1 MTPRHG
7 APSPVAGGCVFPV
20 DPDLPAW
27 LAPAFWDPDVAPEV
41 AVRGDGGDILVRLE
55 PYVRVRHDGPD
66 GIHLVLDSAPGPLRI
81 VIVVDRQPDAPGTW
95 FIIDDR
101 HLPTRLACVARFGR
115 LLAGQMPGPLPST
128 LRLSPQQKLRQ
139 IRMLCIAE
147 GRRMGVA
154 VRRIAAG
161 IYGEH
166 ILRLSRNEWRA
177 SSWHRAFYR
186 DLDGAD
192 FYLNGGH
199 IALLQGLK
207 QGGDSLAA

>member
-1 MTPRHG
+1 M
-7 APSPVAGGCVFPV
+7 
-20 DPDLPAW
+20 
-27 LAPAFWDPDVAPEV
+27 
-41 AVRGDGGDILVRLE
+41 RGDGGDILVRLE

-66 GIHLVLDSAPGPLRI
+66 GIHLVLDSAAGPLRI

-95 FIIDDR
+95 FVIDDG
-101 HLPTRLACVARFGR
+101 HLATRLASVTRFGR
-115 LLAGQMPGPLPST
+115 LLAGQTPGPLPST

-147 GRRMGVA
+147 GRRMGVTA
-154 VRRIAAG
+154 KRIAADL
-161 IYGEH
+161 YGAD
-166 ILRLSRNEWRA
+166 ILRLSNREWHA

-186 DLDGAD
+186 DLDGAG

-207 QGGDSLAA
+207 QGGDILVA

>member
-1 MTPRHG
+1 M
-7 APSPVAGGCVFPV
+7 
-20 DPDLPAW
+20 
-27 LAPAFWDPDVAPEV
+27 
-41 AVRGDGGDILVRLE
+41 RGDGGDILSRLA
-55 PYVRVRHDGPD
+55 PYARARHDGPD
-66 GIHLVLDSAPGPLRI
+66 GIHLVLDSAAGPLRI

-95 FIIDDR
+95 FIIDDA
-101 HLPTRLACVARFGR
+101 HLTTRLANVARFGC
-115 LLAGQMPGPLPST
+115 LLAGQTPGPLPLS

-161 IYGEH
+161 IYGER
-166 ILRLSRNEWRA
+166 ILHLSRNEWRA
-177 SSWHRAFYR
+177 SAWHRAFYR
-186 DLDGAD
+186 DLDDAG

-207 QGGDSLAA
+207 QGGDILAS

>member
-1 MTPRHG
+1 
-7 APSPVAGGCVFPV
+7 V
-20 DPDLPAW
+20 
-27 LAPAFWDPDVAPEV
+27 PEV
-41 AVRGDGGDILVRLE
+41 AVRGDGGDILSRLA
-55 PYVRVRHDGPD
+55 PYARARHDGTD
-66 GIHLVLDSAPGPLRI
+66 GVHLILDSDSGPLRI
-81 VIVVDRQPDAPGTW
+81 VIVVDRQPGASGTW
-95 FIIDDR
+95 FIIDDG

-115 LLAGQMPGPLPST
+115 LLAGQAPRPLPST
-128 LRLSPQQKLRQ
+128 LHLSPQQKLRQ

-147 GRRMGVA
+147 GRRMGVT

-161 IYGEH
+161 LHGAH
-166 ILRLSRNEWRA
+166 ILRLSNREWHA

-186 DLDGAD
+186 DLDAAG

>member
-7 APSPVAGGCVFPV
+7 VPSPVAGGYVFPV

-27 LAPAFWDPDVAPEV
+27 LAPAFWDPDSAPQV
-41 AVRGDGGDILVRLE
+41 AVRGDGGDILSRLT
-55 PYVRVRHDGPD
+55 PYARARHDGPD
-66 GIHLVLDSAPGPLRI
+66 GIHLVLDSAAGPLRI
-81 VIVVDRQPDAPGTW
+81 VIVVDRQPDESGTW
-95 FIIDDR
+95 FVIDDG

-115 LLAGQMPGPLPST
+115 LLAGQAPGLLPSS

-147 GRRMGVA
+147 GRRTGVTA
-154 VRRIAAG
+154 RRIAAG
-161 IYGEH
+161 IYGER
-166 ILRLSRNEWRA
+166 ILHLSRNEWRA

-186 DLDGAD
+186 DLGGAE

>member
-1 MTPRHG
+1 M
-7 APSPVAGGCVFPV
+7 
-20 DPDLPAW
+20 
-27 LAPAFWDPDVAPEV
+27 
-41 AVRGDGGDILVRLE
+41 RGDGGDILSRLS
-55 PYVRVRHDGPD
+55 PYARARHDGPD
-66 GIHLVLDSAPGPLRI
+66 GIHLVLDSAAGPLRI

-101 HLPTRLACVARFGR
+101 HLTTRLACVARFGR
-115 LLAGQMPGPLPST
+115 LLAGQTPGPLPST
-128 LRLSPQQKLRQ
+128 LRLSSQQKLRQ
-139 IRMLCIAE
+139 IRMLCIME
-147 GRRMGVA
+147 GRRIGVA

-186 DLDGAD
+186 DLDGAG

-207 QGGDSLAA
+207 QGGDILAA

>member
-1 MTPRHG
+1 MRW
-7 APSPVAGGCVFPV
+7 PSPVAGGCVFPV

-27 LAPAFWDPDVAPEV
+27 LAPAFWDPDIAPEV
-41 AVRGDGGDILVRLE
+41 AVRGDGGDILSRLA
-55 PYVRVRHDGPD
+55 PCARARHDAPD
-66 GIHLVLDSAPGPLRI
+66 GIHLVLDSAAGPLRL
-81 VIVVDRQPDAPGTW
+81 VIVVDRQFDAPGTW

-101 HLPTRLACVARFGR
+101 HLTTRLACVARFGR
-115 LLAGQMPGPLPST
+115 LLAGQMPGPLPSN

-147 GRRMGVA
+147 GRRMGVT

-177 SSWHRAFYR
+177 SAWHRAFYR
-186 DLDGAD
+186 DLDSAG

-199 IALLQGLK
+199 IALLQGLR

>member
-1 MTPRHG
+1 LTPKHG

-27 LAPAFWDPDVAPEV
+27 LAPAFWDPDIAPEV
-41 AVRGDGGDILVRLE
+41 AVRGDGGDILSRLT
-55 PYVRVRHDGPD
+55 PYARARHDAPD
-66 GIHLVLDSAPGPLRI
+66 GIHLVLDSAAGPLRL

-101 HLPTRLACVARFGR
+101 HLTTRLASVARFGR
-115 LLAGQMPGPLPST
+115 LLAGRTPGPLPST

-147 GRRMGVA
+147 GRRMGVTA
-154 VRRIAAG
+154 KRIAADL
-161 IYGEH
+161 YGAD
-166 ILRLSRNEWRA
+166 ILRLSNREWHA

-186 DLDGAD
+186 DLDSAG

-199 IALLQGLK
+199 IALLQGRK

>member
-1 MTPRHG
+1 M
-7 APSPVAGGCVFPV
+7 
-20 DPDLPAW
+20 
-27 LAPAFWDPDVAPEV
+27 
-41 AVRGDGGDILVRLE
+41 
-55 PYVRVRHDGPD
+55 
-66 GIHLVLDSAPGPLRI
+66 LDSAAGPLRL

-101 HLPTRLACVARFGR
+101 HLATRVACVARFGR
-115 LLAGQMPGPLPST
+115 LLAGQTPGPLPST

-139 IRMLCIAE
+139 VRMLCIAE
-147 GRRMGVA
+147 GRRTGVT

-161 IYGEH
+161 LYGAH
-166 ILRLSRNEWRA
+166 TLRLSNREWHA

-186 DLDGAD
+186 DLKDAS

-207 QGGDSLAA
+207 QGGDILAA

>member
-1 MTPRHG
+1 M
-7 APSPVAGGCVFPV
+7 
-20 DPDLPAW
+20 
-27 LAPAFWDPDVAPEV
+27 
-41 AVRGDGGDILVRLE
+41 RGDGGDILSRLA
-55 PYVRVRHDGPD
+55 PYALARYDGSD
-66 GIHLVLDSAPGPLRI
+66 GVHLVLDSAAGPLRI
-81 VIVVDRQPDAPGTW
+81 VIIVDRQPGAPGTW
-95 FIIDDR
+95 FVIDDS
-101 HLPTRLACVARFGR
+101 HLATRLACVARFGC
-115 LLAGQMPGPLPST
+115 LLAGQMPGPLPSI

-161 IYGEH
+161 IYSER
-166 ILRLSRNEWRA
+166 ILHLSRNEWRA

-186 DLDGAD
+186 DLDGAA
-192 FYLNGGH
+192 FYQNGGH

>member
-7 APSPVAGGCVFPV
+7 ALLPVVGGCVFPV

-27 LAPAFWDPDVAPEV
+27 LAPAFWDPDIAPEV
-41 AVRGDGGDILVRLE
+41 AVRGDGGDILSRLA
-55 PYVRVRHDGPD
+55 PYARARHDGPD
-66 GIHLVLDSAPGPLRI
+66 GIHLVLDSAAGPLRV
-81 VIVVDRQPDAPGTW
+81 VIVVDREPEAPGTW
-95 FIIDDR
+95 FIVDDG
-101 HLPTRLACVARFGR
+101 HLTTRLASVARFGR
-115 LLAGQMPGPLPST
+115 LLAGQTPGPLPSS

-147 GRRMGVA
+147 GRRMGVTA
-154 VRRIAAG
+154 KRIAAG
-161 IYGEH
+161 LYGAD
-166 ILRLSRNEWRA
+166 ILRLSNREWHA

-186 DLDGAD
+186 DLDGAG

-207 QGGDSLAA
+207 QGGDILAA

>member
-7 APSPVAGGCVFPV
+7 ALSPVAGGCVFPV

-27 LAPAFWDPDVAPEV
+27 LAPAFWDPDIAPEV
-41 AVRGDGGDILVRLE
+41 AVRGDGGDILLRLA

-66 GIHLVLDSAPGPLRI
+66 GIHLVLDSDSGVLRI

-95 FIIDDR
+95 FVIDDG
-101 HLPTRLACVARFGR
+101 HLATRLTCVARFGR
-115 LLAGQMPGPLPST
+115 LLAGQLPGPIPPV
-128 LRLSPQQKLRQ
+128 LRLSSQQKLRQ

-147 GRRMGVA
+147 GRRTGVA
-154 VRRIAAG
+154 TRRIAAG
-161 IYGEH
+161 IYGER
-166 ILRLSRNEWRA
+166 ILHLSRNEWRA

-186 DLDGAD
+186 DLDGAG

-207 QGGDSLAA
+207 QGGDILAA

>member
-1 MTPRHG
+1 
-7 APSPVAGGCVFPV
+7 
-20 DPDLPAW
+20 
-27 LAPAFWDPDVAPEV
+27 
-41 AVRGDGGDILVRLE
+41 
-55 PYVRVRHDGPD
+55 
-66 GIHLVLDSAPGPLRI
+66 LDSDSGVLRT

-95 FIIDDR
+95 FVIDDG

-115 LLAGQMPGPLPST
+115 LLVGQAPGLLPSS

-139 IRMLCIAE
+139 VRMLCIAE

-154 VRRIAAG
+154 ARRIAAG

-166 ILRLSRNEWRA
+166 ILHLSRNEWRA

-186 DLDGAD
+186 DLDAAA
-192 FYLNGGH
+192 FYQNGGH

>member
-1 MTPRHG
+1 M
-7 APSPVAGGCVFPV
+7 
-20 DPDLPAW
+20 
-27 LAPAFWDPDVAPEV
+27 
-41 AVRGDGGDILVRLE
+41 RGDGGDILVRLE

-66 GIHLVLDSAPGPLRI
+66 GVHLVLDSAPGPLRI

-95 FIIDDR
+95 YIIDDR
-101 HLPTRLACVARFGR
+101 HLTTRLACVARCGR
-115 LLAGQMPGPLPST
+115 LLAGQTPGPLPTT

-186 DLDGAD
+186 DLDNAG